1 MNESMAR
8 GYATAYIQKQANHGL
23 IQKWVESVPRKQIFD
38 KFIHLSKNEP
48 GEKVLEH
55 MAPLF
60 PACFGNPFMPH
71 VWSETRKTIVTQII
85 TKAPETRIVEV
96 DRENTKTYLEKSV
109 FINNIIY
116 SRFKD
121 NCDETLFTAAN
132 ISHHA
137 IRRLLERSHLDKDC
151 LEVEIQRLLSILRDL
166 AQVFTMTS
174 LDKDKSHNFFIS
186 YKKGALVART
196 LKVVPKTG
204 NSYQG
209 DLWVF
214 SIRTFLD
221 ENKLQINHRERMPGM
236 EVVEGGKIILSGLGS
251 TREMTRGML
260 SKEDLEHVRRWI
272 KGSGRLH
279 CLKIDD

>member
-1 MNESMAR
+1 MDEGRAK
-8 GYATAYIQKQANHGL
+8 GYANTYVKNQVDHVL
-23 IQKWVESVPRKQIFD
+23 IRKWVESSKRKQIFD
-38 KFIHLSKNEP
+38 KFVNLSGNEP
-48 GEKVLEH
+48 GEQVLEH

-85 TKAPETRIVEV
+85 TKALKTRIVEV
-96 DRENTKTYLEKSV
+96 DEKNTKTYMDMSV
-109 FINNIIY
+109 FISNIIY

-121 NCDETLFTAAN
+121 NCDETLFTSAN

-137 IRRLLERSHLDKDC
+137 IKRLLQRSHLDIDC
-151 LEVEIQRLLSILRDL
+151 LEVEIQRLLSILRDI
-166 AQVFTMTS
+166 AQIFTMTS
-174 LDKDKSHNFFIS
+174 LDKNKSYSFLIS
-186 YKKGALVART
+186 YKKGALVVKT
-196 LKVVPKTG
+196 LKAAPKVG
-204 NSYQG
+204 NFFQ
-209 DLWVF
+209 DNLWVF
-214 SIRTFLD
+214 SLRTFLD
-221 ENKLQINHRERMPGM
+221 ERKVRDCDYERMHGM

-279 CLKIDD
+279 CLKTDN